1 MLLCSQVR
9 GGGVGVALCDTL
21 RVPYTGLATLSEGYE
36 HSTVCT
42 THNRGKVST
51 PMHTNYFF
59 VGVNFRM
66 NYPFKYFILIFVQLS
81 IVALN
86 LFHFVV
92 LIFV

>member
-21 RVPYTGLATLSEGYE
+21 RVPYTGLATLSEGHE

-51 PMHTNYFF
+51 CT
-59 VGVNFRM
+59 
-66 NYPFKYFILIFVQLS
+66 LITFSLV
-81 IVALN
+81 
-86 LFHFVV
+86 
-92 LIFV
+92 